1 MKPGCPMACVEEAF
15 EEPRWH
21 SLLSFLPSMLPGPL
35 TLRFPRLSEV
45 QANLMAE
52 FFARGPNVSYLNLSG
67 AGLGLRRAALRGVA
81 AALRADRHLLHLDV
95 SSNSLGSEG
104 VHTLCQAL
112 LEHPALLEFMLAKN
126 HIGQVGAVKLV
137 DLLRV
142 NLVVQRIDLE
152 DNPIGNEWA
161 NYIYVL
167 QKDRSATLASA
178 QEQMETKVAG
188 KTRMPSAAIPV
199 LTTIPAVE
207 FSKELTRLGS
217 VSSRLRHKASEDLF
231 ETSKSART
239 PRLLR

>member
-1 MKPGCPMACVEEAF
+1 MACVEEAF